1 MDKRRIVVTGIGAVT
16 PLGNDMNTTWQGL
29 TSGKSGVGH
38 ITKFDVTDY
47 PTRIAA
53 EVKNFDPLQFVD
65 KKIARRLDPFT
76 HFAYAATAEAMQQA
90 GLDRDTITAY
100 GPERVGMV
108 IGSGI
113 GGMISYNDQHA
124 NFMNAGYRK
133 VSPFFIPAIITN
145 MAAGMLAIEYNCQG
159 PNFSVSTACATASHA
174 VYNAQSILLRGDA
187 DIMIV
192 GGSEAGVNTMALSGF
207 IAEKAISTRN
217 DQPEAASRPFD
228 IDRDGFVLG
237 EGAGILVLETLD
249 SARKRGVPI
258 LAELAGCGTSCDA
271 YHMTAPREDGGGAAL
286 AISNALRDAGMQPE
300 EIAYIN
306 THGTSTPLGDKGELK
321 ALRKVFG
328 NHAEKLL
335 INSSK
340 SMIGHLLGAA
350 GGVEA
355 AICVK
360 SILEN
365 TVHPTINL
373 DNQDPEC
380 DLPIVTQNI
389 NTEVQAAVSN
399 SFGFGG
405 HNASLVFK
413 KYREQ

>member
-1 MDKRRIVVTGIGAVT
+1 MDRKRIVVTGLGTVS
-16 PLGNDMNTTWQGL
+16 PLGNDTATTWQGL
-29 TSGKSGVGH
+29 IEGRSGVTK
-38 ITKFDVTDY
+38 ITKFDVSEY
-47 PTRIAA
+47 PTQIGA

-76 HFAYAATAEAMQQA
+76 HFAYAATAEAMAQA
-90 GLDRDTITAY
+90 GLNKEAVTAY
-100 GPERVGMV
+100 GPERVGIV

-113 GGMISYNDQHA
+113 GGMISYNQQHE
-124 NFMNAGYRK
+124 NFMKSGYRR
-133 VSPFFIPAIITN
+133 VSPFYIPAIITN

-174 VYNAQSILLRGDA
+174 IYNAQSIILRGDA
-187 DIMIV
+187 DIMVV
-192 GGSEAGVNTMALSGF
+192 GGAEAGVNTMALSGF

-217 DQPEAASRPFD
+217 DEPEAASRPFD

-237 EGAGILVLETLD
+237 EGAGILVLETVE
-249 SARKRGVPI
+249 SAKKRGVPI

-271 YHMTAPREDGGGAAL
+271 YHMTAPREDGGGAAR
-286 AISNALRDAGMQPE
+286 AVQNALNDAGLAPE
-300 EIAYIN
+300 EITYVN

-321 ALRKVFG
+321 ALRKVF
-328 NHAEKLL
+328 NSHAEQLL

-355 AICVK
+355 AVCVN
-360 SILEN
+360 SIMEN
-365 TVHPTINL
+365 KVHPTINL

-380 DLPIVTQNI
+380 DLPIVTETL
-389 NTEVQAAVSN
+389 NTEINAAVSN

-413 KYREQ
+413 KYRE